1 MVVIAS
7 PVRRRALSLACAGG
21 FALISVLELG
31 CASEP
36 GLDELA
42 DDDTNAEP
50 DPEDP
55 CLGGGEP
62 SLEIGQGDTAFA
74 RCEADPTLELVHGPQ
89 GGVHVV
95 VALHA
100 VNIDASEELEGVLR
114 GYVDGVQLGASFPY
128 LNMRCNGAEGGLQ
141 SWNILLIWDAEPEQL
156 HLQTIHIEAEITD
169 ASGTLVSAS
178 KDAIIHDPL
187 LD

>member
-1 MVVIAS
+1 M
-7 PVRRRALSLACAGG
+7 
-21 FALISVLELG
+21 FALVGVLELG

-36 GLDELA
+36 NEDLA
-42 DDDTNAEP
+42 ATSNTSAEP

-55 CLGGGEP
+55 CLAGGEP

-74 RCEADPTLELVHGPQ
+74 SFEDGATLELIHGPQ

-95 VALHA
+95 IALQA
-100 VNIDASEELEGVLR
+100 VNIDASEELDAVLR
-114 GYVDGVQLGASFPY
+114 GYVDAVQLGASYPY
-128 LNMRCNGAEGGLQ
+128 LNMRCNTEAGGLQ
-141 SWNILLIWDAEPEQL
+141 SWNLLLIWDALPEQL

-178 KDAIIHDPL
+178 KDAVIHDSL